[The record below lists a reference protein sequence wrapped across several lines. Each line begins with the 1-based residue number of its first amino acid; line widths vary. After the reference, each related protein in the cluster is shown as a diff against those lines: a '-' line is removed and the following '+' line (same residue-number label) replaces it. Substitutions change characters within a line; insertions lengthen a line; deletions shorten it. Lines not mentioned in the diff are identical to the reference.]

1 MAGMN
6 IWLDMLQPGIPILE
20 KIIRPVIVYVFLI
33 VALRLAGKR
42 ELAQINT
49 FDLVVLLTLSNTVQN
64 AIIGNDNSILGGI
77 IGAATLLI
85 INSIVVHMLYGHPL
99 ITRLIEG
106 DVDVLIDKGQVNH
119 DKLREEGI
127 TVHELEAAAHRQG
140 FASLDTVET
149 ATLEA
154 SGAVCFIGKIPSEE
168 TVRHQELLQ
177 RIDQLSNELRQLRQA
192 SGESSA

>member
-1 MAGMN
+1 
-6 IWLDMLQPGIPILE
+6 MLQPGIPILD

-64 AIIGNDNSILGGI
+64 AIIGNDNSVLGGI
-77 IGAATLLI
+77 IGATTLLAV
-85 INSIVVHMLYGHPL
+85 NAVVVHSLYGHPL
-99 ITRLIEG
+99 ITKLIEG
-106 DVDVLIDKGQVNH
+106 DVDLLIDQGQIDQ

-140 FASLDTVET
+140 FASLDAVEK

-154 SGAVCFIGKIPSEE
+154 SGSVCFIGKTPTEE
-168 TVRHQELLQ
+168 TLRHQELMQ
-177 RIDQLSNELRQLRQA
+177 RIDQLSAELKQLRHA
-192 SGESSA
+192 PGDEPA